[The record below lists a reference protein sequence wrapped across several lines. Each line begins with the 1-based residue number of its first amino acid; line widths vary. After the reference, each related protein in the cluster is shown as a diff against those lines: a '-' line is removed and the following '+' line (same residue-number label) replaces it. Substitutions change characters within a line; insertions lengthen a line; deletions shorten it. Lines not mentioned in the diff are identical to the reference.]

1 MDILVTNVIEFMTL
15 SKSKQVAGFILACC
29 IAQVPSLPLLAG
41 FVVQK
46 LLAVSL
52 YQLARTEKGNYWKYG
67 CAWHQLRTLR
77 RDLGRRG
84 WGDCWCFLTIS
95 SYCSHHLTVI
105 LWTRDQ
111 SNNTRR
117 NATWLPGL
125 KCIQVRD
132 LALIG
137 LPLGLNI
144 SDSDNNND
152 KNNDNNNC
160 IKDIILDQVF
170 ARKISFQLLS

>member
-1 MDILVTNVIEFMTL
+1 MKL
-15 SKSKQVAGFILACC
+15 SKSKQVAGYIFACC
-29 IAQVPSLPLLAG
+29 IALGPSLPLLAG

-125 KCIQVRD
+125 KWFQPHE
-132 LALIG
+132 LALTRST
-137 LPLGLNI
+137 LGLSI
-144 SDSDNNND
+144 SNNDNNN
-152 KNNDNNNC
+152 KNNDNNNNR
-160 IKDIILDQVF
+160 IKDIISDQVF
-170 ARKISFQLLS
+170 ARKISYQFLS